1 MGVIRSYIQMYV
13 DGVAT
18 GSPRENLHSCRQ
30 NGYCEGSYDAE
41 QLALDS
47 CSYDSISAQ
56 NCNYGGQDGS
66 ACFYVCPDGKNHMCR
81 MGNAYSG
88 ANIPECP
95 SKPWKACA
103 DSIRHPGTP
112 NKNYN
117 PDTYTPPSDSLATP
131 PDDGLDDTSGDTQIL
146 LAIRDTLHHAN
157 EQRKYQMY
165 VEENIY
171 DAIAG
176 YGVNADDGI
185 IQNVRNINANTR
197 ATQTATQ
204 NVVSNTAGIVT
215 GLENLVAIMTDSTL
229 RVEIVEPESLSFVV
243 PSDPILFNIDTSLV
257 HQTQIMDEI
266 RTLTDTLVNDTPR
279 TSSLLAG
286 LVPVISQLK
295 DYIVDS
301 LASSFADAVDEKLQP
316 FKDFVSV
323 PQEFYDSLEV
333 ILSDTVYSDFP
344 TLAPYDSTQ
353 SIVSFNPNFDRVLY
367 DLKHENPLVEDLLGQ
382 NDSTTRWLDSVLQ
395 ERIREQKD
403 TTKDTLPLNKV
414 AGDSAEI
421 REKMSR
427 YFLPDEIL
435 EECFDFSLQHTFE
448 FTIGRRTF
456 RWDLSL
462 LIEFADM
469 FGLDLCSLIRTI
481 VKIFTFILIV
491 FTTIKGYIRAFGGGD
506 TL

>member
-1 MGVIRSYIQMYV
+1 MYV

-30 NGYCEGSYDAE
+30 NGYCEGSYDAD
-41 QLALDS
+41 QLSLDS

-66 ACFYVCPDGKNHMCR
+66 ACYYVCPDGKNHMCR
-81 MGNAYSG
+81 MANAYSG

-103 DSIRHPGTP
+103 DSIRRPGNP
-112 NKNYN
+112 NKDYNPGNYN
-117 PDTYTPPSDSLATP
+117 PPSDSLSTP
-131 PDDGLDDTSGDTQIL
+131 AGDGIDDTSSDTEIL

-197 ATQTATQ
+197 ATQSATQ
-204 NVVSNTAGIVT
+204 NVVTNTAGIVT
-215 GLENLVAIMTDSTL
+215 GIDNLIAVMTDSTL
-229 RVEIVEPESLSFVV
+229 RVEIVEPESLSVVV

-257 HQTQIMDEI
+257 HQTQIMDDI
-266 RTLTDTLVNDTPR
+266 RSLTDTLVNDTPR

-301 LASSFADAVDEKLQP
+301 LASSFANAVDEKLQP
-316 FKDFVSV
+316 FKDFVNV
-323 PQEFYDSLEV
+323 PQSFYDSLEV
-333 ILSDTVYSDFP
+333 TLSNDTSYSDFP

-353 SIVSFNPNFDRVLY
+353 SLVNFNPSFDSVLNAFRT
-367 DLKHENPLVEDLLGQ
+367 DNPLVNELMGN
-382 NDSTTRWLDSVLQ
+382 NDSVSTWLDSVLQ
-395 ERIREQKD
+395 ERIREAQD
-403 TTKDTLPLNKV
+403 TTKDTLPLDKV

-421 REKMSR
+421 REKLSR

-448 FTIGRRTF
+448 FTVGRKTF

-491 FTTIKGYIRAFGGGD
+491 FTTVKGYIRAFGGGD